1 MAASLLR
8 ARLRRAWLAAMLAAG
23 ACVTLRQP
31 TLVAQAARA
40 AQTTPPAPRG
50 GEVLID
56 RTVALVGGAV
66 VTQAEVDLA
75 VALGLVTM
83 ATPGPEAATRA
94 VVDRWLMLHEVAR
107 FSPPEPD
114 PASVEAKLEA
124 VRARAGGSDALNA
137 MLARAGFSPARL
149 AAWVRDDLRIT
160 AYLDQRFASAG
171 TPVDADVAGYVAAH
185 RDELGRDGAGDAAIA
200 AAARARLVA
209 ERRRELITDWL
220 EDLRRRTEVVE
231 FRRPGG

>member
-1 MAASLLR
+1 MAAVPFR
-8 ARLRRAWLAAMLAAG
+8 ARLRRVGLAAALAAG
-23 ACVTLRQP
+23 GG
-31 TLVAQAARA
+31 VAAAPAPGA
-40 AQTTPPAPRG
+40 AQSATPAVPSG

-56 RTVALVGGAV
+56 RTLALVGGAV
-66 VTQAEVDLA
+66 ITQAEVDLA
-75 VALGLVTM
+75 ATLGLVTTP
-83 ATPGPEAATRA
+83 TPGPAAAVRA

-107 FSPPEPD
+107 FSPPEP
-114 PASVEAKLEA
+114 EAAAVTARLEA
-124 VRARAGGSDALNA
+124 VRAHAGGDEALNA
-137 MLARAGFSPARL
+137 ALARAGFTPARL

-171 TPVDADVAGYVAAH
+171 TPADADVADYVAAH
-185 RDELGRDGAGDAAIA
+185 RDELGRDGAGEAAMA

-220 EDLRRRTEVVE
+220 EDLRRRTEVIE